1 MTGPTTRL
9 VVVWAVGI
17 AALSYEMYSDFHQ
30 LGNQLFVRLSE
41 HSSLVFTIPA
51 SLSAVLTSMVLV
63 GSVMVLIGDDK
74 ASDPTRLD
82 TFE

>member
-1 MTGPTTRL
+1 
-9 VVVWAVGI
+9 
-17 AALSYEMYSDFHQ
+17 MYSDFHQ

-41 HSSLVFTIPA
+41 HSSLVFTILA